1 MCDIMNKQQKINELK
16 KELVELKEMNNKLH
30 NTILRNIDRINQ
42 IEETLN
48 WVDVDDY

>member
-1 MCDIMNKQQKINELK
+1 MNKKEKIKQLR
-16 KELVELKEMNNKLH
+16 KELIELKEVNKELH